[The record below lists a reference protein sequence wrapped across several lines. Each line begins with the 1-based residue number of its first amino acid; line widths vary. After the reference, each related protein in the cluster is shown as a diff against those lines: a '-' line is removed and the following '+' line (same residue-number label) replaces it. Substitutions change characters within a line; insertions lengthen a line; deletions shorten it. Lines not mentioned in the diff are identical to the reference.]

1 MAVLKANGSFLKA
14 NGKILN
20 AKVVGPFVVIGGR
33 TYPVVKIG
41 SQLWLSENLDLK
53 LTGIGIGGANFLTTS
68 PHAWYYNNDEANYG
82 IDGTY
87 KCGLLYNNYAVEL
100 LNNTSSIFPDGWHI
114 PTQSEFSILFSF
126 LANDTAKKLKAL
138 DGTIRSDFPS
148 NWGGTDDYGFN
159 FIPAGQID
167 GSFDRIGRYGAL
179 YSCDTRKKEG
189 ERLGIYNA
197 FYNTNNDVGM
207 NFQLQRT
214 FSISLRLVKN
224 A

>member
-1 MAVLKANGSFLKA
+1 MFLKQ
-14 NGKILN
+14 LN
-20 AKVVGPFVVIGGR
+20 HSLFSTLPLSGGGDYVIIGDR
-33 TYPVVKIG
+33 KYHYVKIG
-41 SQLWLSENLDLK
+41 NQLWLAENLDLK
-53 LTGIGIGGANFLTTS
+53 LPGIGIGGTNFLTTN

-114 PTQSEFSILFSF
+114 PNQSEFNILFSF
-126 LANDTAKKLKAL
+126 LTNDTAKKLKAF

-159 FIPAGQID
+159 FIPTGQID

-179 YSCDTRKKEG
+179 YTRDTI
-189 ERLGIYNA
+189 RLEDGVLYGIYNA
-197 FYNTNNDVGM
+197 FYNTNNEVGM
-207 NFQLQRT
+207 NFRLERT
-214 FSISLRLVKN
+214 FAISLRLVKN
-224 A
+224 F